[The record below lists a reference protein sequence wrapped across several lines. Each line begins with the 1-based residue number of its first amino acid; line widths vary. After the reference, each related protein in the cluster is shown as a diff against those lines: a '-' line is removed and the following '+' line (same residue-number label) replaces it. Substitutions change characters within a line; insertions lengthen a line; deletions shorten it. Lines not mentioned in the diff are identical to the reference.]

1 MPVSRRDFLKT
12 GAAAGALLLA
22 RPWSRAL
29 GATLGPES
37 LGAASRTSR
46 LFPGT
51 TLVHADLHN
60 HSLLSDGDGDAAQ
73 AFIKMRDAGLDVA
86 ALTDHSTIGLV
97 GGTCVG
103 SECSIA
109 GINEESW
116 GQLGDLA
123 NEVNA
128 DGSFVAIRG
137 FEWSSPTMG
146 HMNVWFSETWIDPLH
161 TGGASTGEGAGQ
173 FLHQEMPGGDQF
185 SHELDD
191 LVRQFPTNGTSM
203 KAFYEWLQ
211 QPADT
216 PGIGG
221 GLDGI
226 AGFNHPGRE
235 PGRFGYFA
243 PDSRLAGQIVSLE
256 LMNRREDYIFEGTD
270 EGFPSPLVDC
280 LNKGWRVGLL
290 GVTDE
295 HGTDW
300 GTPVGKGRGGI
311 YVDSLTRS
319 GVKEAMKAR
328 RFFATRERGL
338 RIDAAAN
345 GVPMGSGLPHSSG
358 PVHFELDIDG
368 GTDWYGRTLS
378 VQVLRPGTLMP
389 TVAHAQEV
397 RVPVSEGD
405 GAEPVISFDVPIDA
419 ADGGW
424 IALRVS
430 DPSGPADGRADATW
444 RSFGY
449 GIAYP
454 SPFFLQP

>member
-29 GATLGPES
+29 GATLGPDTAT
-37 LGAASRTSR
+37 AASRTSR

-86 ALTDHSTIGLV
+86 ALTDHSTIGLT

-103 SECSIA
+103 GECSIA

-116 GQLGDLA
+116 QQLGSLA
-123 NEVNA
+123 DATNSG
-128 DGSFVAIRG
+128 GSFVAIRG

-146 HMNVWFSETWIDPLH
+146 HVNVWFSETWIDPLH

-185 SHELDD
+185 SHELDA

-203 KAFYEWLQ
+203 KAFYEWLR

-311 YVDSLTRS
+311 YVDSLTRN

-338 RIDAAAN
+338 RVDAAAN
-345 GVPMGSGLPHSSG
+345 RVRMGGVLPHSSG
-358 PVHFELDIDG
+358 AVRFELDIDG
-368 GTDWYGRTLS
+368 GSSWYGRPLS
-378 VQVLRPGTLMP
+378 VQVLRPGSIMP
-389 TVAHAQEV
+389 TVAYVEEV
-397 RVPVSEGD
+397 RVPVSEGA
-405 GAEPVISFDVPIDA
+405 GVEPVISFDLPINA
-419 ADGGW
+419 ADGDW
-424 IALRVS
+424 VVLRVS
-430 DPSGPADGRADATW
+430 DPAVTADGRADTTW
-444 RSFGY
+444 RGFGNA
-449 GIAYP
+449 IAYA